1 MKSNKRRHHTSDAKN
16 IIPLLSMSGF
26 ILFSNASF
34 AATSTEATLSDNK
47 TEQLPTITIS
57 ASRSDELSSSAK
69 QVTRLDEKQIEIL
82 KNASSGNIATVLAKV
97 VPGLS
102 DSSRTMTDY
111 GQTLRGRN
119 ALILVDGV
127 PMNLTRDT
135 SRGLSAIDPESI
147 SSIEVIRGSNAIY
160 GSGAACGRN
169 HFDYNKSCRR

>member
-69 QVTRLDEKQIEIL
+69 QVTRLDVPIMDKPYAAVMHSFWSM
-82 KNASSGNIATVLAKV
+82 AS
-97 VPGLS
+97 
-102 DSSRTMTDY
+102 R
-111 GQTLRGRN
+111 
-119 ALILVDGV
+119 
-127 PMNLTRDT
+127 
-135 SRGLSAIDPESI
+135 
-147 SSIEVIRGSNAIY
+147 
-160 GSGAACGRN
+160 
-169 HFDYNKSCRR
+169 